1 MRQDGAASALAF
13 DDPFDHQ
20 SQSCVI
26 RVGLGGKRAKVSK
39 DLCGVEVFGDF
50 SAGPD
55 APVIICLHYYGHGS
69 AGGAQFVKWFPALRA
84 AGYRVLAPSFPGH
97 GSTPGPAPSAK
108 PDPDALA
115 GAPAT
120 LVTAVLD
127 HFGVKKCVVLGHDWG
142 GGVAFEYATRLP
154 HRVSAVI
161 GHSISYRGAEAS
173 LATLQTRFSAKKRLL
188 LCWVESEVHLIKKG
202 QTLAKAAGVKIWS
215 AQDGEGVLE
224 HAVKFL
230 GGLQR

>member
-1 MRQDGAASALAF
+1 MSRPLHLQRCSIK
-13 DDPFDHQ
+13 P
-20 SQSCVI
+20 SQSLHVGP
-26 RVGLGGKRAKVSK
+26 RVPFGG
-39 DLCGVEVFGDF
+39 G
-50 SAGPD
+50 
-55 APVIICLHYYGHGS
+55 
-69 AGGAQFVKWFPALRA
+69 
-84 AGYRVLAPSFPGH
+84 
-97 GSTPGPAPSAK
+97 
-108 PDPDALA
+108 A
-115 GAPAT
+115 GAPAAR
-120 LVTAVLD
+120 LVTLPATRPTGSGLPP
-127 HFGVKKCVVLGHDWG
+127 
-142 GGVAFEYATRLP
+142 GVAFEYATRLP